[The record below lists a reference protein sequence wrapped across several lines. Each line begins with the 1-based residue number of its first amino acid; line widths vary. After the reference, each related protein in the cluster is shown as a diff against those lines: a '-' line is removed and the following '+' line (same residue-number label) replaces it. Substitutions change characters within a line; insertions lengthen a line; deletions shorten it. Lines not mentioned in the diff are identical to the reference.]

1 MGVTMNENK
10 STVIPSSHVVE
21 IEYGKFRLKLYNPK
35 SISFRVVIREAK
47 KEDKVR

>member
-1 MGVTMNENK
+1 MNESK

-35 SISFRVVIREAK
+35 SIAFSVVIRKAK
-47 KEDKVR
+47 RDEKVK

>member
-1 MGVTMNENK
+1 MNESK

-35 SISFRVVIREAK
+35 SVAFSVVIRKAGK
-47 KEDKVR
+47 DDRVK

>member
-1 MGVTMNENK
+1 MNERK

-35 SISFRVVIREAK
+35 SIAFSVVIRKAK
-47 KEDKVR
+47 RDEKVK